1 MCFNN
6 YTFHIANLIL
16 LQIILQR
23 CIAVL
28 SVFCIV
34 HSSSCFYEHVQFLL
48 MKRSPT
54 WWYCNTLACGWC
66 FFFFGGVGRYTV
78 DLCHP
83 DCFKLTKIW
92 LFPALQL
99 DHYYAFLAKSWH
111 AFTWF
116 FLRNG
121 SLLPPSPYRPV
132 FCRTSAMVCWCV
144 FSRLSR
150 SECCRSCRW
159 LRGPLG
165 SFLVHSFEGWP
176 FLGNVWEV
184 W

>member
-1 MCFNN
+1 MQYFLYFASSIPPPAFMNM
-6 YTFHIANLIL
+6 
-16 LQIILQR
+16 
-23 CIAVL
+23 
-28 SVFCIV
+28 
-34 HSSSCFYEHVQFLL
+34 SSSCWWREALHDGTAILWHVD
-48 MKRSPT
+48 
-54 WWYCNTLACGWC
+54 GV
-66 FFFFGGVGRYTV
+66 FFFGGVGRYTV